1 MESQSNWIRLVEE
14 EEPPATEFLRNYW
27 SSLGELPESLK
38 FLEGAS
44 IESLSSNKSYLLAL
58 FNTKKREQ
66 IVAKIDLDCFNGEI
80 EGAPT
85 SLVDREAKVLKSIS
99 KLDISPTLIC
109 THTDQETEEGQLPN
123 ILFTTLEG
131 LGNNLHDQPTQ
142 DWWELYKKELVKE
155 LAKIHSEEALSGI
168 PKGFKI
174 KDWYNNF
181 IFDEENIAEFILE
194 PHTTEDLFEFLDK
207 LQNTCNEIL
216 DTLDEKT
223 FTLCH
228 NNLSKSTVL
237 HNPNTDSKFKF
248 INFHKSIVGPRE
260 LDIHSIYH
268 RLGLEEYDTRGD
280 GFTNSKDDFLNLYFQ
295 ETGYRASFSHDFKF
309 LNTVQRI
316 MMLLFENNMAPTVL
330 YQSNLNRKFAHRNAE
345 FGFLK
350 KRLFSTIIDNS
361 FNYHRD
367 YINYVSKDP
376 MPFSELILYG

>member
-142 DWWELYKKELVKE
+142 DWWELL
-155 LAKIHSEEALSGI
+155 
-168 PKGFKI
+168 
-174 KDWYNNF
+174 
-181 IFDEENIAEFILE
+181 
-194 PHTTEDLFEFLDK
+194 
-207 LQNTCNEIL
+207 
-216 DTLDEKT
+216 
-223 FTLCH
+223 
-228 NNLSKSTVL
+228 
-237 HNPNTDSKFKF
+237 
-248 INFHKSIVGPRE
+248 
-260 LDIHSIYH
+260 
-268 RLGLEEYDTRGD
+268 
-280 GFTNSKDDFLNLYFQ
+280 
-295 ETGYRASFSHDFKF
+295 
-309 LNTVQRI
+309 
-316 MMLLFENNMAPTVL
+316 
-330 YQSNLNRKFAHRNAE
+330 
-345 FGFLK
+345 
-350 KRLFSTIIDNS
+350 
-361 FNYHRD
+361 
-367 YINYVSKDP
+367 
-376 MPFSELILYG
+376 